1 MGLKQDLVLANQL
14 KDAVL
19 SANQGPHCGQ
29 TQNGDVTFGF
39 RWTDVF
45 EAKMCETF
53 QANAIKWTA
62 SNQIMSW

>member
-19 SANQGPHCGQ
+19 SANQGQ
-29 TQNGDVTFGF
+29 TQNVYVTFGF
-39 RWTDVF
+39 RWTDEF
-45 EAKMCETF
+45 EAEMCKTF
-53 QANAIKWTA
+53 KDNVIKWTA

>member
-19 SANQGPHCGQ
+19 SANQGPHSSQ
-29 TQNGDVTFGF
+29 TQNVYVTFGF
-39 RWTDVF
+39 RWTDEF
-45 EAKMCETF
+45 EAKMCKTC
-53 QANAIKWTA
+53 QDNVIKWTA